1 MWSQVG
7 AVANVALTVSYL
19 AIATSILLPLT
30 RTGQLW
36 RNRLG
41 LFTGLI
47 FFSCGIGHA
56 IHAEHTIRMVI
67 AHGWDSAGSD
77 WHLGVWDSLT
87 AVIAFVYWRERQ
99 LSGPPVDAGTLFE
112 DLQRRQRELEV
123 EAEQAELRAQLA
135 VERELRARESFA
147 QAFEAAPNGMALV
160 DGSGSLIR
168 VNVAFAAIVDIDP
181 ELLPGSPLVD
191 LVLEEEDRA
200 HLRAAIQQVS
210 GDAIEV
216 RLGRT
221 AGVPAW
227 ARLAVTPLPDD
238 DAASLLV
245 QLEDVTERRMAQER
259 LNHLA
264 LHDPLTGLPNRLLF
278 HDRASAA
285 LRQARRSGRYTGCLF
300 VDLDHFKV
308 VNDSLG
314 HTAGDRVLKA
324 LAERLVETLRV
335 GDTVARMGGDEFC
348 LLLQD
353 LDDPAEASEV
363 ADRALGV
370 LDGYV
375 EIDGMQVTTG
385 ASIGVAVVGPHD
397 GATSQTLVRDA
408 DTALYRAK
416 GSQRGSHVVFDDA
429 IRDDAQRR
437 LRIEADL
444 RRGLE
449 RNEITVVYQPQWSLV
464 GEQVVGV
471 EALVRWQHPHQ
482 GELEPAEFID
492 IAVETGLVID
502 LGRIVLLQGV
512 RDLARWQEVLPDLE
526 LAVNLSSRQ
535 LGRSG
540 FVREVQALL
549 DAHGVRPSSL
559 CFELTETDLTVLGR
573 SALTTID
580 ELRALGIRLA
590 VDDVGTGQSSL
601 THLVTLPVDVIKIDR
616 TFVEQVH
623 LPGAKRAVVDA
634 LLSLARTIGVDV
646 VAEGAE
652 TTDQV
657 DVLRALGG
665 DVIQGY
671 VISHPLRGEDLEHL
685 LIRRS
690 AITSVD

>member
-314 HTAGDRVLKA
+314 HTAGDQVLKA

>member
-36 RNRLG
+36 ANRLG

-56 IHAEHTIRMVI
+56 IHAEHTIQTVI
-67 AHGWDSAGSD
+67 ADGWDSAGSD

-112 DLQRRQRELEV
+112 DLRRRQHELEV

-168 VNVAFAAIVDIDP
+168 VNVAFAAIVDTDP

-191 LVLEEEDRA
+191 LVLAEEDRA

-285 LRQARRSGRYTGCLF
+285 LRQARRSGCYTGCLF

-314 HTAGDRVLKA
+314 HTAGDHVLKA

-353 LDDPAEASEV
+353 LADPAEASEI
-363 ADRALGV
+363 ADRALAV

-449 RNEITVVYQPQWSLV
+449 RNEITVVYQPQWSLR

-492 IAVETGLVID
+492 IAVETGLVVD
-502 LGRIVLLQGV
+502 LGRIVLLQSV
-512 RDLARWQEVLPDLE
+512 RDLARWQEALPDLE

-540 FVREVQALL
+540 FVREVQAVL

-671 VISHPLRGEDLEHL
+671 VISHPLRGEDLDHL